1 MGDKLVPN
9 PVYGD
14 VQVETSIT
22 ESCRTLRQL
31 SNPIY
36 GDRDSE
42 RSSGIYSLPSPT
54 EIPEG
59 ERMIEESSQFH
70 SVPDKSSHSSL
81 KEGKLNQGI
90 AMHSTSDKTAQ
101 NLEVERNL
109 DESLGIYSVPRKS
122 SPSMENKVSI
132 EKKSDRPIYSYP
144 MVTRMA
150 GRRKLANGN
159 ICIIPSKTFTNIVV
173 VYTSMHGCYRVRL
186 QIGMYLT
193 TIFMLCTCS
202 IDE

>member
-1 MGDKLVPN
+1 MDDKLVPN

-14 VQVETSIT
+14 VQVETNIT

-59 ERMIEESSQFH
+59 EGKIEESSQLY
-70 SVPDKSSHSSL
+70 SVPNKSSRSSL
-81 KEGKLNQGI
+81 KEENG
-90 AMHSTSDKTAQ
+90 HSTPDKTAQ
-101 NLEVERNL
+101 NLDVERNL
-109 DESLGIYSVPRKS
+109 DESPGIYSVPRNS
-122 SPSMENKVSI
+122 SPSMENRVSI
-132 EKKSDRPIYSYP
+132 EKESDQPTYSYA

-150 GRRKLANGN
+150 GSKKLANGN
-159 ICIIPSKTFTNIVV
+159 LYTITSKTFTDTLVV
-173 VYTSMHGCYRVRL
+173 LASLESGLFLLEYRWS
-186 QIGMYLT
+186 
-193 TIFMLCTCS
+193 S
-202 IDE
+202 IYMNGH